1 VRPVSRAE
9 DPLARA
15 ERITAEMRAAT
26 SEAAGVLKDLR
37 AAMKQA
43 REQVDGY
50 LVEQMADTIAAVHRE
65 MRARAQRYLLDMLG
79 KIEGRAFE
87 AIALAEET
95 IATANTLDV
104 LVDRTT
110 AELCKHTIYVDGY
123 PVVKFGTTISPDG
136 EDHL

>member
-1 VRPVSRAE
+1 VRTVTRAE
-9 DPLARA
+9 GPTARA
-15 ERITAEMRAAT
+15 ERLIAELRAAT

-37 AAMKQA
+37 AGMKEA
-43 REQVDGY
+43 RGQVDGY
-50 LVEQMADTIAAVHRE
+50 LVEQMTDTIAAVHRE
-65 MRARAQRYLLDMLG
+65 MRARAQRYMLDMLG

-104 LVDRTT
+104 LVDRVT

-123 PVVKFGTTISPDG
+123 PVIRFGTTISPDG